1 MSAKVSRKVVCLGV
15 AAFLS
20 VYGLL
25 WWAAS
30 SQRERLPDFSQY
42 VTAEERK
49 AAFTGFLAPL
59 INNVQAEIL
68 SERRSV
74 LDIEQAF
81 KDNGNLNEM
90 QWFQLRQLSG
100 KYLRIENP
108 DRADSAELIADL
120 RLRVDIIPT
129 DLTLAQAALESGWGS
144 SYFARQGNN
153 LFGMRCFRPG
163 CGMRPRWSLVQL
175 PYGYSRY
182 ASPRESIEAYM
193 LNLNRHEAYQDLRRE
208 RSLQRARGTWPNSRT
223 LSGTLDNYAEDPN
236 YIRSI
241 RRILNDNPEWTEL
254 MAIGHDPD

>member
-1 MSAKVSRKVVCLGV
+1 MSAKVSRKATCLGI
-15 AAFLS
+15 AAFLA
-20 VYGLL
+20 VYGML

-30 SQRERLPDFSQY
+30 SQRERLPDFSKY
-42 VTAEERK
+42 VTVEERK

-59 INNVQAEIL
+59 IQRVQAQIL
-68 SERRSV
+68 SERRSL

-81 KDNGNLNEM
+81 KSNGSLNEM
-90 QWFQLRQLSG
+90 QWFQLRQLSE

-108 DRADSAELIADL
+108 DRADFTGLIADL
-120 RLRVDIIPT
+120 RLRVDIIPV

-144 SYFARQGNN
+144 SYFARKGNN

-182 ASPRESIEAYM
+182 TSPRESIEAYM
-193 LNLNRHEAYQDLRRE
+193 LNLNRHEAYQDLRQERARQRE
-208 RSLQRARGTWPNSRT
+208 RGTWPNSRA

-236 YIRSI
+236 YIRAI
-241 RRILNDNPEWTEL
+241 RRILNDNPEWHEL
-254 MAIGHDPD
+254 RTIERDPD